1 MRVER
6 IIFPVRRKN
15 AADASDGDVDGT
27 ASGMLQSTRYMSG
40 SVMDWRSMNIKK

>member
-15 AADASDGDVDGT
+15 AADAPDCYVDGT
-27 ASGMLQSTRYMSG
+27 ASGILQSMRYISG